1 MINYGCS
8 LLYLCCADTAC
19 SSSLIA
25 THAARGQGVVTGA
38 AAIVGGVNMML
49 LSATTAM
56 FGAAG
61 MLSPDGRCVQFTH
74 PQSYY

>member
-1 MINYGCS
+1 MKSICY
-8 LLYLCCADTAC
+8 ADTAC

-25 THAARGQGVVTGA
+25 THAARGQAVVTGA
-38 AAIVGGVNMML
+38 ASIVGGVNMML

-61 MLSPDGRCVQFTH
+61 MLSPDGRCLQFGL
-74 PQSYY
+74 QVL